1 MTTEAL
7 FLGLKLAEWITLLAI
22 LIGPMAAVLITEFNS
37 KSRRLKEQ
45 QHQTFRTLMSTRH
58 LPSDANYSTAINMI
72 PVDFSGNK
80 QIYRAWQEYIA
91 TITFSPKDEEKEKHH
106 QVVVTKQT
114 VLIDVIAKFLGYEIS
129 QTDIQN
135 SAYAAGGFIARD
147 NMTLDAMNA
156 WVRIANA
163 LEYQNQALIDNRD
176 HGDSGNEGE

>member
-1 MTTEAL
+1 
-7 FLGLKLAEWITLLAI
+7 
-22 LIGPMAAVLITEFNS
+22 
-37 KSRRLKEQ
+37 
-45 QHQTFRTLMSTRH
+45 
-58 LPSDANYSTAINMI
+58 MI